1 MVLGGKLSRFS
12 RDHRPSRAHE
22 PPYAPRHRAFLGS
35 GYRARNRRDDASTL
49 MPAREQLSKKY
60 DPEGMRS
67 Y

>member
-12 RDHRPSRAHE
+12 RDHRPSRAH
-22 PPYAPRHRAFLGS
+22 PRHRAFLGS